1 MVAEGSC
8 RGISQRIPW
17 RNRDKSAIEMIKISK
32 LKKPGI
38 SKGRSSPA
46 VSCSMIR
53 GEGRGIDTRMVFT
66 LGVLMLAFSDGV
78 FVEHLR
84 SSYLHFINFQTK
96 IHQKTTAGF
105 AVSIQTPPRPTLTS
119 VPCNKLNET
128 KWRLKVE
135 LKEGMVQTVGMQDK
149 TPWYQAE

>member
-1 MVAEGSC
+1 M
-8 RGISQRIPW
+8 
-17 RNRDKSAIEMIKISK
+17 
-32 LKKPGI
+32 
-38 SKGRSSPA
+38 
-46 VSCSMIR
+46 
-53 GEGRGIDTRMVFT
+53 
-66 LGVLMLAFSDGV
+66 

-105 AVSIQTPPRPTLTS
+105 ANRIQHTTKADPNICTLQQ
-119 VPCNKLNET
+119 VPET